1 MTAAT
6 RQSATGGSLGGKVI
20 GVTGASGDL
29 GRSIVA
35 RLEQAGAI
43 AVGCDLREDA
53 GVEGCDVTDRAS
65 IDGYVKRILERHGR
79 LDAMVAGAGVV
90 ERSPAIDLE
99 EASWSR
105 VIGIN
110 LTGAFHA
117 AQSAARA
124 MGERGGSIVFIGS
137 WIGVA
142 PARDLMSYCV
152 SKAGIEMLARCLAL
166 ELAPRGIRVN
176 VVAPVVVEA
185 GVSAQIFREAPE
197 RRREMEQVIPI
208 GRLSQPDDVS
218 DCVEFLLSE
227 RSSYVTG
234 TTLVVDGGI
243 RLAHAGG

>member
-1 MTAAT
+1 MT
-6 RQSATGGSLGGKVI
+6 RATGQAASRPLEGKVVA
-20 GVTGASGDL
+20 VTGGAGDI
-29 GRSIVA
+29 GRSILT
-35 RLEQAGAI
+35 RLERAGAI
-43 AVGCDLREDA
+43 AIGCDIDA
-53 GVEGCDVTDRAS
+53 GQGIERCDVTDRTS
-65 IDGYVKRILERHGR
+65 VDSFVEKVLTRHGC
-79 LDAMVAGAGVV
+79 LDGMVAGAGVV
-90 ERSPAIDLE
+90 ERSAAIELD

-105 VIGIN
+105 VLGIN

-117 AQSAARA
+117 AQAGALA
-124 MGERGGSIVFIGS
+124 MEGRGGSIVFIGS

-166 ELAPRGIRVN
+166 ELAPHAVRVN
-176 VVAPVVVEA
+176 VVAPGVVEA

-208 GRLSQPDDVS
+208 GRLSQPEDVS
-218 DCVEFLLSE
+218 SCVEFLLSE
-227 RSSYVTG
+227 QASYVTG

>member
-1 MTAAT
+1 MTATTGQGPA
-6 RQSATGGSLGGKVI
+6 GGSLEAKVI

-29 GRSIVA
+29 GRSILA
-35 RLEQAGAI
+35 RLEQAGAT
-43 AVGCDLREDA
+43 AVGCDLREGA
-53 GVEGCDVTDRAS
+53 GVEGCDVTERAS
-65 IDGYVKRILERHGR
+65 IDGFVKRIIERHGR

-90 ERSPAIDLE
+90 ERSPALDLE

-110 LTGAFHA
+110 LTGAFHT

-124 MGERGGSIVFIGS
+124 MGGRGGSIVFIGS

-176 VVAPVVVEA
+176 VVAPGVVEA

>member
-6 RQSATGGSLGGKVI
+6 GQPAKGGSLEGKVI

-35 RLEQAGAI
+35 RIERAGAI
-43 AVGCDLREDA
+43 AVGCDVKKGA
-53 GVEGCDVTDRAS
+53 AVESCDVTDRAS
-65 IDGYVKRILERHGR
+65 LDGFVKRILERHGR

-90 ERSPAIDLE
+90 ERSAAIDLD

-105 VIGIN
+105 VIRIN
-110 LTGAFHA
+110 LTGAFHT

-124 MGERGGSIVFIGS
+124 MGDRGGSIVFIGS
-137 WIGVA
+137 WIGVM
-142 PARDLMSYCV
+142 PARYLMSYCV
-152 SKAGIEMLARCLAL
+152 SKAGIDMLARCLAL

-176 VVAPVVVEA
+176 VVAPGVVEA

-197 RRREMEQVIPI
+197 RRQEMEQVIPI

>member
-29 GRSIVA
+29 GRSIAA
-35 RLEQAGAI
+35 RLERAGAI

-53 GVEGCDVTDRAS
+53 GVEGCNVTDRAS
-65 IDGYVKRILERHGR
+65 IDGYVKRILEHHGR

-105 VIGIN
+105 VIGVN
-110 LTGAFHA
+110 LTGAFHT

-142 PARDLMSYCV
+142 PARNLMSYCV
-152 SKAGIEMLARCLAL
+152 SKAGIDMLARCLAL

-176 VVAPVVVEA
+176 VVAPGVVEA

>member
-1 MTAAT
+1 MTEASQQDPSLAGKVVVV
-6 RQSATGGSLGGKVI
+6 TGG
-20 GVTGASGDL
+20 AGDL
-29 GRSIVA
+29 GRSIGR
-35 RLEQAGAI
+35 RLERAGAI
-43 AVGCDLREDA
+43 VIGCDVEPRP
-53 GVEGCDVTDRAS
+53 GVEACDVTDRDS
-65 IDGYVKRILERHGR
+65 VDSLISRVLDRHGS

-90 ERSPAIDLE
+90 ERAAAIDIK

-124 MGERGGSIVFIGS
+124 MDGHGGSIVFIGS

-152 SKAGIEMLARCLAL
+152 SKAGIDMLARCLAL
-166 ELAPRGIRVN
+166 ELAPSGIRVN
-176 VVAPVVVEA
+176 VVAPGVVDA

-197 RRREMEQVIPI
+197 RRAAMEQVIPL
-208 GRLSQPDDVS
+208 GRLADAEDVS
-218 DCVEFLLSE
+218 TCVEFLLSE
-227 RSSYVTG
+227 RSAYVTG